1 MPLQSN
7 SLKYINEILI
17 LAVFNLML
25 SSCGGSDV
33 IIKVNDIYE
42 YNCTKHEVKILSEIT
57 TLPFLEKE
65 KWYSR
70 EEFHNAYLDTVQKEL
85 SKDPISKFLDLSK
98 QLPFQDVSNVLWH
111 EITMYVDCENRKVI
125 EN

>member
-1 MPLQSN
+1 
-7 SLKYINEILI
+7 
-17 LAVFNLML
+17 ML

-33 IIKVNDIYE
+33 IIKVNDVYE

-65 KWYSR
+65 KWYSK

-85 SKDPISKFLDLSK
+85 SKDPVSKFLQLGK
-98 QLPFQDVSNVLWH
+98 QLPFQDISNVLWY
-111 EITMYVDCENRKVI
+111 EIIMYVDCENQKVI